1 MTRICAP
8 VPRAKVIH
16 GRPYH
21 LESHPYLKKAK
32 EKEDWAS
39 LYQKSPDEL
48 QATQSCF
55 ALVGKYFSSS

>member
-21 LESHPYLKKAK
+21 LESQPYGENLKKRVK
-32 EKEDWAS
+32 KRLGQS
-39 LYQKSPDEL
+39 LPEIPR
-48 QATQSCF
+48 
-55 ALVGKYFSSS
+55 